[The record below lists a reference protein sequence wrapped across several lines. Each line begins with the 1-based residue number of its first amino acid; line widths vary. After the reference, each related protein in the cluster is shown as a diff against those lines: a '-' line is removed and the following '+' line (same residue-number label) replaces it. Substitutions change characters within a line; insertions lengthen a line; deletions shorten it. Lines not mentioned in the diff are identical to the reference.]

1 MIEKKLLEVEHLET
15 YRDRKQICF
24 IDPQKVLY
32 VPKEDFTISCF
43 EEKISDGD
51 WDLELKNVKDGIVY
65 QGYLDVFFR
74 GKKWKDTE
82 LFTGKYQAGATRILG
97 YATMYEEEILT
108 WKRLRC
114 SFIDYMFRAIE
125 KFGYQQDPYSD
136 FVSILIGRNGEII
149 LNNGR
154 HRLAAAR
161 ILKIP
166 LIPILIDV
174 RHTKWVEFKNS
185 IIEYSKKHGGMVYA
199 PLKHVDL
206 EDIPSRQ
213 KGRAQD
219 ILSVISPDSKTVV
232 DLGANWGYICQV
244 LEDSGRVCTAV
255 ESNDVEFSFL
265 EKLRLGYH
273 YDMVHSDICDYAE
286 YVLRVVG
293 KVKFDCVLALSIF
306 HHLTKTKEGFNK
318 LIKLLGRLKC
328 KEMIFQMPDRE
339 ELAQFKPYRNMTDK
353 EFTNLIINNSCLNSC
368 EEIGNREKRKMF
380 ILRR

>member
-1 MIEKKLLEVEHLET
+1 MIERKLLEVDHLET
-15 YRDRKQICF
+15 LRVGKQICF
-24 IDPQKVLY
+24 IDPQKILY
-32 VPKEDFTISCF
+32 VPKEDFTITCL
-43 EEKISDGD
+43 EEKMSDGD
-51 WDLELKNVKDGIVY
+51 WDLDLKSFETGITY

-82 LFTGKYQAGATRILG
+82 LFNGDYQAGATRILG
-97 YATMYEEEILT
+97 YAEMCKEELLV
-108 WKRLRC
+108 WKQLRC
-114 SFIDYMFRAIE
+114 GFIDYIFRAMD
-125 KFGYQQDPYSD
+125 KFGYQQDPYAD
-136 FVSILIGRNGEII
+136 FVSILIGRNGEVI

-174 RHTKWVEFKNS
+174 RHTEWVEFKDS
-185 IIEYSKKHGGMVYA
+185 IIEYSKKHGDMVYA
-199 PLKHVDL
+199 PLKHIDL

-213 KGRAQD
+213 IGRAND
-219 ILSVISPDSKTVV
+219 VLKDISPDSKTVL
-232 DLGANWGYICQV
+232 DLGANWGYMCQV
-244 LEDSGRVCTAV
+244 LEDSGRICTAV
-255 ESNDVEFSFL
+255 ESDDVEFSFL
-265 EKLRLGYH
+265 EKLRLGYR
-273 YDMVHSDICDYAE
+273 YDMVHADICDYSE

-306 HHLTKTKEGFNK
+306 HHLAKTEEGFSR
-318 LIKLLGRLKC
+318 LLGLLSRLDC
-328 KEMIFQMPDRE
+328 NEMIFQMPDRE
-339 ELAQFKPYRNMTDK
+339 ELDKFKPYRNMTDK